1 MDATKTSM
9 VASTSQYAM
18 TTEMTGTTR
27 ENDEW
32 LRDAFDALVS
42 ESAELPPDQRLI
54 MYDAVDESEVRELM
68 GLVFRKRLDARRNT
82 KPKKSDDQLL
92 VCTPFNPN
100 GFHFGKIQN
109 ERERIVKL
117 QLSASSSYSV
127 LTNKFPLF
135 PRHMLLTAD
144 ALVPQQMNATH
155 LRAICELQRKSSF
168 CAYFNSWCA
177 SASINHFH
185 VHLIDEFPPVTSFPL
200 IAGPLVMGVRCLQP
214 EGFPGFCYVFPK
226 SAALPIVDTI
236 ISAMQVDNQ
245 PHNLLFTPRFIYVFP
260 KPHVR
265 PARSFELYPETVGGP
280 ELIGSFTVYNREVY
294 DGLQLEHIAELCRI
308 NTAPLPSCV
317 LLMPASSSLGDEAA
331 VVGTA
336 RAHDDLSMT
345 ETATVKRARLGGSI
359 PMVSVTTGMLPS
371 LPLQRTRSEGM
382 PSIPLQRDRSLHMED
397 WPHVLPIARAL
408 NSNINK
414 DSIA

>member
-1 MDATKTSM
+1 
-9 VASTSQYAM
+9 
-18 TTEMTGTTR
+18 
-27 ENDEW
+27 
-32 LRDAFDALVS
+32 
-42 ESAELPPDQRLI
+42 
-54 MYDAVDESEVRELM
+54 
-68 GLVFRKRLDARRNT
+68 
-82 KPKKSDDQLL
+82 
-92 VCTPFNPN
+92 
-100 GFHFGKIQN
+100 
-109 ERERIVKL
+109 
-117 QLSASSSYSV
+117 
-127 LTNKFPLF
+127 
-135 PRHMLLTAD
+135 
-144 ALVPQQMNATH
+144 
-155 LRAICELQRKSSF
+155 
-168 CAYFNSWCA
+168 
-177 SASINHFH
+177 
-185 VHLIDEFPPVTSFPL
+185 
-200 IAGPLVMGVRCLQP
+200 
-214 EGFPGFCYVFPK
+214 
-226 SAALPIVDTI
+226 
-236 ISAMQVDNQ
+236 MQVDNQ

-382 PSIPLQRDRSLHMED
+382 ASIPLQRDRSLHMED
-397 WPHVLPIARAL
+397 WPQDRPIARAL